1 MFFFLHLKIQFL
13 EGTEVTGGKSPAHLK
28 GGKGEVRAGG
38 CGVISHLAGEGGVL
52 EVEGDVGGGG
62 GGVVVSILQP
72 GSLILQCGSVR
83 QPERTSLASVRGE
96 H

>member
-1 MFFFLHLKIQFL
+1 M
-13 EGTEVTGGKSPAHLK
+13 
-28 GGKGEVRAGG
+28 
-38 CGVISHLAGEGGVL
+38 ISHLAGEGEVF
-52 EVEGDVGGGG
+52 EVEEDVGGGGGG

-83 QPERTSLASVRGE
+83 QPERTRPASVSGE